1 MRNKISYV
9 PFSKSIVDEVTSN
22 VVMFSD
28 DISEEV
34 LKSVCQMWNT
44 KATDNA
50 IQGMLDRSPLCTTEE
65 SEYIM
70 EQLGV
75 YEKSLKEAPMTPVEV
90 AETLTA
96 IAQETVPTQKGQGI
110 PGSTT
115 EYAPIITGT
124 YANPVEKKTR
134 TKPAP
139 ARSTGKVLSSEDAV
153 KALKLQQEK
162 VQKQIACIE
171 WLDSST
177 VEQEFPDGLQKDAI
191 EMLIRYGKDLAKMKS
206 EYIAAIQQL

>member
-50 IQGMLDRSPLCTTEE
+50 IQGMLDRSPLCTQEE

-70 EQLGV
+70 EQLCV
-75 YEKSLKEAPMTPVEV
+75 YEKSLQNVEPVQENVERKLTAEEQKE
-90 AETLTA
+90 ETLVVSNGYTS
-96 IAQETVPTQKGQGI
+96 IDTGL
-110 PGSTT
+110 
-115 EYAPIITGT
+115 PITSL
-124 YANPVEKKTR
+124 KKTR
-134 TKPAP
+134 TKPTA
-139 ARSTGKVLSSEDAV
+139 AVKSGGKVLSGEDAV

-191 EMLIRYGKDLAKMKS
+191 ELLIRYGKDLAKMKS